1 MTKDT
6 DRYLTIHC
14 WLVQRYQRTDRNGRK
29 WLDQYR
35 GGKPTKY
42 KRLERAF
49 FNRYMMRWMA
59 AR

>member
-1 MTKDT
+1 
-6 DRYLTIHC
+6 
-14 WLVQRYQRTDRNGRK
+14 VQRYQRTDRNGRK

-42 KRLERAF
+42 KRLEKAF
-49 FNRYMMRWMA
+49 FQRYMARWMA

>member
-1 MTKDT
+1 MNKDA
-6 DRYLTIHC
+6 DRYLSIHC
-14 WLVQRYQRTDRNGRK
+14 WLVRRYQKTDRNGRK

-49 FNRYMMRWMA
+49 FKRYMTRWMA